1 MPTGLADGLG
11 LRDAPLVY
19 ISIIRKRANKQDTPQ
34 EWFPRSS
41 FSFTYVWVPLYP

>member
-19 ISIIRKRANKQDTPQ
+19 ISIIMNRASEQDTPQ

-41 FSFTYVWVPLYP
+41 FSFIDVWVPLYP